1 MEKVLTSLFA
11 VHVLRFRCC
20 DFNGESFD
28 RAVCNIEVCHAYSG
42 GSFGELRVDYVVQ
55 ELDLLE
61 EATSGGNATVYD
73 YYRTPRLGKVLPT
86 VGTAWDVKSQ
96 PDPLKVIIC
105 VIIIHSK
112 LNHPAKGLCKVKKIQ
127 KIQKKLGWSSPHPPT
142 PSKLFFW
149 IPITDMD
156 RTLTT

>member
-1 MEKVLTSLFA
+1 MSSVEEVLIGLFVVVTFVSNA
-11 VHVLRFRCC
+11 C
-20 DFNGESFD
+20 
-28 RAVCNIEVCHAYSG
+28 SG

-61 EATSGGNATVYD
+61 EATSGGNATVYN
-73 YYRTPRLGKVLPT
+73 YYSSPRLGKVLPT

-112 LNHPAKGLCKVKKIQ
+112 LNHPAKGLCKVKKIP
-127 KIQKKLGWSSPHPPT
+127 KIQNKLGWSSPHPPT
-142 PSKLFFW
+142 P
-149 IPITDMD
+149 IQTY
-156 RTLTT
+156 RTLKS